1 MADMSVSKQKI
12 KEFCKKRYVEPARAR
27 GDSHV
32 TIRSSEV
39 LEAFGLDSG
48 NSTICEAL
56 WSVEFELENNLF
68 RVSSSCQKSSDVAI
82 MVYRVLPMS
91 PEE

>member
-1 MADMSVSKQKI
+1 MSLSKDKI

-27 GDSHV
+27 GDSHT

-48 NSTICEAL
+48 NGIVCDAL
-56 WSVEFELENNLF
+56 WSTEFELHNNLF
-68 RVSSSCQKSSDVAI
+68 RVSSSCQNNNDAAI
-82 MVYRVLPMS
+82 MVFRVLPL
-91 PEE
+91 PPQE

>member
-1 MADMSVSKQKI
+1 MTVSKDKI
-12 KEFCKKRYVEPARAR
+12 KGFCKKRYVEPARAR

-48 NSTICEAL
+48 NSVVCDAV
-56 WSVEFELENNLF
+56 WSVEFELDNNLF
-68 RVSSSCQKSSDVAI
+68 RVSSSCQNSSEVAI

-91 PEE
+91 PDD

>member
-1 MADMSVSKQKI
+1 MTVSKDKI
-12 KEFCKKRYVEPARAR
+12 KAFCKERFVEPARAR

-48 NSTICEAL
+48 NSLICDAL
-56 WSVEFELENNLF
+56 WSVEFEFDNNLF
-68 RVSSSCQKSSDVAI
+68 RVSSSCQNSSDVAI
-82 MVYRVLPMS
+82 MVYRVLPME
-91 PEE
+91 PGDEP